1 MQVHY
6 TNEPI
11 YKTETHR
18 NRKQTYRYPRGKQRW
33 EGINEEVE
41 INVYTLQYTE
51 QMIIEVL
58 LYSTGNYI
66 HYLVITCYI
75 KEKTVKKKRRI
86 MYN

>member
-1 MQVHY
+1 MNLFTRQRL
-6 TNEPI
+6 
-11 YKTETHR
+11 TETENKLTDTQGESR
-18 NRKQTYRYPRGKQRW
+18 DGGGAG
-33 EGINEEVE
+33 GINEEVE

-75 KEKTVKKKRRI
+75 KEKTGKEET
-86 MYN
+86 YNV

>member
-1 MQVHY
+1 MNLFTRQRL
-6 TNEPI
+6 
-11 YKTETHR
+11 TETENKLTDTQGESR
-18 NRKQTYRYPRGKQRW
+18 DGGAG
-33 EGINEEVE
+33 GINEEVE

-75 KEKTVKKKRRI
+75 KEKTEKEE
-86 MYN
+86 MYIV